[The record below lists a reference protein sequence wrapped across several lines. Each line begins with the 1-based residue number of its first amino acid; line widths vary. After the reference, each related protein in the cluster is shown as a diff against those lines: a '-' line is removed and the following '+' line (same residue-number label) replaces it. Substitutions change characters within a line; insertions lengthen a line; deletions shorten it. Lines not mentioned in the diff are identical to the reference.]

1 MNQSTNYNFNL
12 PEGTDLVNLLTQL
25 IPNWSNLDTILK
37 GVDDNTFSSA
47 TETVS
52 LNVHA
57 ITRSNPDS
65 KLLRWIA
72 TANFEAG
79 DTFTIDG
86 ISTPAALPSGEAL
99 GEDAYIA
106 GSTVIAALNSDES
119 LLTVFVTSGAVA
131 VAADSERLGGELPA
145 YYSTKSYADGIK
157 TTADNAA
164 AAIALKNLVNTYY
177 DEIENKLYKVNADG
191 TKGSEISVGGRL
203 LDYANTVDITPA
215 TRIPLDYTTAKEGIL
230 IVAARVISGD
240 TRLYIDGKAVTS
252 IPSQNDMDPFE
263 LKGIRAGAHIYTI
276 GAIYEDTTGVR
287 MITYVP
293 YK

>member
-25 IPNWSNLDTILK
+25 IPNWSSLDTILK

-86 ISTPAALPSGEAL
+86 ISTEAALPSGEAL

-106 GSTVIAALNSDES
+106 GSVVLAALNADES
-119 LLTVFVTSGAVA
+119 TLTVFVTSGTIA

-145 YYSTKSYADGIK
+145 YYATKSYADGIK

-164 AAIALKNLVNTYY
+164 SAVALKNLVNTFY
-177 DEIENKLYKVNADG
+177 DDIADKLYKVNADG
-191 TKGSEISVGGRL
+191 TKGAEINMGGLPDLDYSNPLEDFSVHSSYTANQDCYLIGVVLGSTSTGGRISINGKSIASCGNGAFVTVPTVKL
-203 LDYANTVDITPA
+203 KNTDVVTL
-215 TRIPLDYTTAKEGIL
+215 TN
-230 IVAARVISGD
+230 IS
-240 TRLYIDGKAVTS
+240 LASTS
-252 IPSQNDMDPFE
+252 
-263 LKGIRAGAHIYTI
+263 LK
-276 GAIYEDTTGVR
+276 V
-287 MITYVP
+287 
-293 YK
+293 YKPI

>member
-37 GVDDNTFSSA
+37 GVQDATFSSA
-47 TETVS
+47 TEIVS

-119 LLTVFVTSGAVA
+119 LLTVFVTSGAIA
-131 VAADSERLGGELPA
+131 LAADSERLGGELPS
-145 YYSTKSYADGIK
+145 YYATKSYADGIK
-157 TTADNAA
+157 TTADNASS
-164 AAIALKNLVNTYY
+164 AISLKSLVNTYY
-177 DEIENKLYKVNADG
+177 DNVGKKLYMVNPDG
-191 TKGSEISVGGRL
+191 TQGGEIVLNRELDLANAVDVISAGVVTAHTTTKSGVLLGNINCATSVYVL
-203 LDYANTVDITPA
+203 LDSKRVAKSGANEPC
-215 TRIPLDYTTAKEGIL
+215 P
-230 IVAARVISGD
+230 S
-240 TRLYIDGKAVTS
+240 LYIPDIPAATNITIDGTPNNVSYVT
-252 IPSQNDMDPFE
+252 F
-263 LKGIRAGAHIYTI
+263 
-276 GAIYEDTTGVR
+276 
-287 MITYVP
+287 VP

>member
-25 IPNWSNLDTILK
+25 IPNWSSLDSILK
-37 GVDDNTFSSA
+37 GVDDSTFASA

-52 LNVHA
+52 LGVHA

-86 ISTPAALPSGEAL
+86 ISTPAALPSGESL
-99 GEDAYIA
+99 GEDAYIS
-106 GSTVIAALNSDES
+106 GSVVLAALNADES
-119 LLTVFVTSGAVA
+119 ALTVFVTSGAIA
-131 VAADSERLGGELPA
+131 VAADSERLGGELPS

-164 AAIALKNLVNTYY
+164 SAIALKNLVNTYY
-177 DEIENKLYKVNADG
+177 DSIANKLYEVNADG
-191 TKGSEISVGGRL
+191 TKGSEIKMGGL
-203 LDYANTVDITPA
+203 PTLN
-215 TRIPLDYTTAKEGIL
+215 YTTPLWTPSAGVTSYTATKECYIVGSLQGTNAWMKINAVTYFTNASDIRQFVL
-230 IVAARVISGD
+230 IKLSAGD
-240 TRLYIDGKAVTS
+240 TVSLSWAMPDLHVCEEA
-252 IPSQNDMDPFE
+252 
-263 LKGIRAGAHIYTI
+263 
-276 GAIYEDTTGVR
+276 
-287 MITYVP
+287 
-293 YK
+293 

>member
-25 IPNWSNLDTILK
+25 IPNWSSLDTILK
-37 GVDDNTFSSA
+37 GVDDSTFASA

-52 LNVHA
+52 LGVHA

-86 ISTPAALPSGEAL
+86 ITTPAALPSGESL

-106 GSTVIAALNSDES
+106 GAVVIAALNSDES
-119 LLTVFVTSGAVA
+119 ALTVYVPTGAVA
-131 VAADSERLGGELPA
+131 VAADSERLGGELPS

-164 AAIALKNLVNTYY
+164 AAVALKNLVNTYY
-177 DEIENKLYKVNADG
+177 DSIAKKLYEVNVDG
-191 TKGSEISVGGRL
+191 TKGGEIELGSQRNFVSVLKADPMVIDISSLENTDTITFGVLYNGNQGQSEK
-203 LDYANTVDITPA
+203 ATVA
-215 TRIPLDYTTAKEGIL
+215 TVKGWTTAHT
-230 IVAARVISGD
+230 IVAQSSAVINVTYS
-240 TRLYIDGKAVTS
+240 DGKITVAANASFPVTATVTF
-252 IPSQNDMDPFE
+252 ND
-263 LKGIRAGAHIYTI
+263 
-276 GAIYEDTTGVR
+276 
-287 MITYVP
+287 
-293 YK
+293 

>member
-25 IPNWSNLDTILK
+25 IPNWSSLDTILK
-37 GVDDNTFSSA
+37 GVDDSTFASA

-52 LNVHA
+52 LGVHA

-86 ISTPAALPSGEAL
+86 ITTPAALPSGESL

-106 GSTVIAALNSDES
+106 GAVVIAALNSDES
-119 LLTVFVTSGAVA
+119 ALTVYVPTGAVA
-131 VAADSERLGGELPA
+131 VAADSERLGGELPS

-164 AAIALKNLVNTYY
+164 AAVALKNLVNTYY
-177 DEIENKLYKVNADG
+177 DSVAKKLYEVNADG
-191 TKGSEISVGGRL
+191 TKGGEIQMGAAAADFSKPVTVNSGVAVSKEL
-203 LDYANTVDITPA
+203 IIFYSATSFSANMSINNNP
-215 TRIPLDYTTAKEGIL
+215 
-230 IVAARVISGD
+230 
-240 TRLYIDGKAVTS
+240 VTS
-252 IPSQNDMDPFE
+252 SVSGAGNWGGQIHIQAGDVVTYSGMTVNGFE
-263 LKGIRAGAHIYTI
+263 LI
-276 GAIYEDTTGVR
+276 
-287 MITYVP
+287 
-293 YK
+293 

>member
-12 PEGTDLVNLLTQL
+12 PEGSDLVNLLTQL
-25 IPNWSNLDTILK
+25 IPNWSSLDTILK
-37 GVDDNTFSSA
+37 GVQDATFSSA

-86 ISTPAALPSGEAL
+86 ISTPAALPSGESL

-164 AAIALKNLVNTYY
+164 AAIALKSLVNTYY
-177 DEIENKLYKVNADG
+177 NNVTNKLFEVNADG
-191 TKGSEISVGGRL
+191 TVGNEIKVGGDVM
-203 LDYANTVDITPA
+203 LDFDNPLYSFDSTHLSYTCAKDCYVYGYANTGRMTANGVAIDMRISSSSSADSFGVPTPLKFPA
-215 TRIPLDYTTAKEGIL
+215 GTTFALTVG
-230 IVAARVISGD
+230 
-240 TRLYIDGKAVTS
+240 AVT
-252 IPSQNDMDPFE
+252 
-263 LKGIRAGAHIYTI
+263 
-276 GAIYEDTTGVR
+276 
-287 MITYVP
+287 TYKILDVV
-293 YK
+293 